1 MSFTYETLT
10 DALNNTISAQVA
22 PESSWTNVA
31 GGLTK
36 VSASS
41 IGFVWGFINNQVFA
55 CQLPCTGNW
64 KQVPIKAS
72 SVVDL
77 TTDDS
82 NVYVLADAYLYVK
95 PANNT
100 SDWNAISVPPGVVQI
115 FDTQSYLWA
124 QDGSNTKYRIAKPG
138 TTSNWAKIPD
148 TSAVHITSASASS
161 LYGVDVHGNAVK
173 TDESMQ
179 SAWAIIPDF
188 AGKKVELV
196 AGDIDKT
203 ALYGVDST
211 HQLLRCTGNCK
222 PVPTGGYIV
231 SSLSVEPTS
240 HDIWMT
246 TQTSGDLGNVFT
258 KPDMFNPPSILK
270 SAGDLDVQRDTLV
283 AQAQSTYKASTQDT
297 VVSKQLS
304 NIKSFLSKN
313 FHINDA
319 SKKKN
324 LGTQSV
330 LHDKILD
337 TETQL
342 AQMNTTLPIL
352 QQILILL
359 AAVALV
365 YIVFGLFG
373 WIAHLIAF
381 LVLVSGLIYILVLQ
395 K

>member
-41 IGFVWGFINNQVFA
+41 MGFVWGYVNNQVFV
-55 CQLPCTGNW
+55 CQMPCTGNW
-64 KQVPIKAS
+64 KPVPIKATS
-72 SVVDL
+72 ITDI

-82 NVYVLADAYLYVK
+82 NIYVLAGAYLYIK

-100 SDWNAISVPPGVVQI
+100 SDWNTISVPSDVVQI
-115 FDTQSYLWA
+115 FDTQSYLWV
-124 QDGSNTKYRIAKPG
+124 QDASMKKYRIAKPG
-138 TTSNWAKIPD
+138 TTSNWIQIPD
-148 TSAVHITSASASS
+148 TSNVRITSASATS
-161 LYGVDVHGNAVK
+161 LYGVDVQGTAVK

-179 SAWAIIPDF
+179 SPWAGIPSF
-188 AGKKVELV
+188 AGKKVELI

-203 ALYGVDST
+203 ALYGVDAT

-222 PVPTGGYIV
+222 PVPTGGYTI

-270 SAGDLDVQRDTLV
+270 SAGDLDVQRDSLV
-283 AQAQSTYKASTQDT
+283 KQAQSAHQGSTHQT
-297 VVSKQLS
+297 VVAKQLGEV
-304 NIKSFLSKN
+304 KTFLSKN

-319 SKKKN
+319 SKKVN
-324 LGTQSV
+324 LDKQSV
-330 LHDKILD
+330 FHDQIQDID
-337 TETQL
+337 TEL
-342 AQMNTTLPIL
+342 AQMNTTLPII
-352 QQILILL
+352 QQILYLL
-359 AAVALV
+359 SAIVVV
-365 YIVFGLFG
+365 YVTLGFFG
-373 WIAHLIAF
+373 WIAHLVAF
-381 LVLVSGLIYILVLQ
+381 LVLGSGLIYILLLQ

>member
-22 PESSWTNVA
+22 PESAWTNVA

-41 IGFVWGFINNQVFA
+41 IGFVWGFVNNQVFA
-55 CQLPCTGNW
+55 CQMPCTGNW
-64 KQVPIKAS
+64 KQVPCKATS
-72 SVVDL
+72 ITDIA
-77 TTDDS
+77 TDDS
-82 NVYVLADAYLYVK
+82 NVYVLGSGYMYVK

-100 SDWNAISVPPGVVQI
+100 ADWNAISTPPNVVQL
-115 FDTQSYLWA
+115 FDTQSYIWA
-124 QDGSNTKYRIAKPG
+124 QDGSMKKYRIAKPG
-138 TTSNWAKIPD
+138 TTSNWIPIPD
-148 TSAVHITSASASS
+148 TTNVQITSASATS
-161 LYGVDVHGNAVK
+161 LYGVDPHGNAVK

-179 SAWAIIPDF
+179 SAWAGVPVF
-188 AGKKVELV
+188 AGKKMELV
-196 AGDIDKT
+196 TGDIDKT
-203 ALYGVDST
+203 AMYGIDSN
-211 HQLLRCTGNCK
+211 HQLMRCTGKCN
-222 PVPTGGYIV
+222 PVSTAGYTV

-270 SAGDLDVQRDTLV
+270 SAGDLDVQRDALV
-283 AQAQSTYKASTQDT
+283 KQAQDAHKGSTQET

-304 NIKSFLSKN
+304 NIKTFLSKN
-313 FHINDA
+313 FHINDT
-319 SKKKN
+319 SKKLNIDK
-324 LGTQSV
+324 QSV
-330 LHDKILD
+330 LHDQILD
-337 TETQL
+337 TDTQISQL
-342 AQMNTTLPIL
+342 NATLPTI
-352 QQILILL
+352 QQILYLL

-365 YIVFGLFG
+365 YIIFGFFG

-381 LVLVSGLIYILVLQ
+381 LVLGGGLIYILLLQ